1 MKLRGDTWQ
10 EFRGYTDKED
20 IPEGKWFS
28 GQISMANMAEFTPD
42 LRTLLPWTNKPLVNR
57 MASRNGGRHTS
68 VILRQEVEERGQ
80 RYIGYIA
87 QLSPFSEN
95 KTRENRENRKTAI
108 VRYYPAVL
116 MRSWRNRSVLSYN
129 ADGNVQ

>member
-1 MKLRGDTWQ
+1 
-10 EFRGYTDKED
+10 
-20 IPEGKWFS
+20 
-28 GQISMANMAEFTPD
+28 MANMAEFTPD
-42 LRTLLPWTNKPLVNR
+42 LRTLLPRTNKPLVNR

-87 QLSPFSEN
+87 PLSPFSEN